1 MNGGSLGLRTGSNG
15 SLQSIKTGNGR
26 LLHSKSFGSARKNS
40 IMMLSGSREK
50 ERSLPSVR
58 YRCLGR
64 RKVSMLLLVALALLV
79 FVLGSFVVS
88 KVSNSPTVDQRIG
101 TMSMAHYLNGA
112 RNEANS
118 VNGGDGNRFQV
129 SASKGANHPCANFT
143 FPPPPPP
150 NLRRIGPRL
159 HKISAMNRLIF
170 GARSKRSDA
179 LLLIEAEAN
188 KAAGKYDNSSIDAQ
202 AYHRDL
208 LENMPPPVAVIR
220 RPPALPNINV
230 HRRNQGRRI
239 PRHGRDRRSGLRH
252 HRRAS
257 AGPPTMYNFSL
268 QFPSPKTSKIITL
281 IASMATT
288 VAGAAARNLL
298 KSCRLLPQILHGQIL
313 GRSNATANLN
323 NIAKDHHQIV

>member
-1 MNGGSLGLRTGSNG
+1 MTGGSLGLRTGSNG
-15 SLQSIKTGNGR
+15 SLQSIKNVFAGNGR

-40 IMMLSGSREK
+40 IMMLTGSREK
-50 ERSLPSVR
+50 ERPLPSVR

-101 TMSMAHYLNGA
+101 TTSMAHYLNGA
-112 RNEANS
+112 HNEANS

-159 HKISAMNRLIF
+159 PMLPVF
-170 GARSKRSDA
+170 YF
-179 LLLIEAEAN
+179 
-188 KAAGKYDNSSIDAQ
+188 KAFSM

-220 RPPALPNINV
+220 RPPALPKINV
-230 HRRNQGRRI
+230 RWRNRGRRI

-257 AGPPTMYNFSL
+257 AGNREE
-268 QFPSPKTSKIITL
+268 QF
-281 IASMATT
+281 
-288 VAGAAARNLL
+288 LL
-298 KSCRLLPQILHGQIL
+298 
-313 GRSNATANLN
+313 NA
-323 NIAKDHHQIV
+323 V